1 MFGQKRLKSAGY
13 RLLLQCRLD
22 KTVLVK
28 ESKLVESNLKFA
40 FLNYFT
46 KEKITTSC
54 YMYCDVPILL
64 FQHGF

>member
-54 YMYCDVPILL
+54 
-64 FQHGF
+64 